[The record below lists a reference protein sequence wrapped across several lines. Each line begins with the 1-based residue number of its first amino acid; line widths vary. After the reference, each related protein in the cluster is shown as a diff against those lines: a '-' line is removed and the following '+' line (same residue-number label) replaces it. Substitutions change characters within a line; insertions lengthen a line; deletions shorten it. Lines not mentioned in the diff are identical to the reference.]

1 MASNRP
7 DPGEFFDL
15 AQRMLREL
23 LGESGSDEEPWAA
36 ATRRPRERS
45 ESPQGNRELSAERQR
60 ENLTFAL
67 AARASTRSAVAA
79 GPATRLQANRVPTTR
94 FATTPARTGRRHG
107 TLPSLAPAPLT

>member
-1 MASNRP
+1 MATNRP

-23 LGESGSDEEPWAA
+23 FGEPGGDDEPWAE

-45 ESPQGNRELSAERQR
+45 GPRGAAQLSPTQQR

-67 AARASTRSAVAA
+67 ATRAVEALEDWRSTSRRSVSASNARSRRPPGARPENEARGPDGADAA
-79 GPATRLQANRVPTTR
+79 G
-94 FATTPARTGRRHG
+94 
-107 TLPSLAPAPLT
+107 